1 MNRIR
6 MSNPNKQV
14 DSVKEKTDRIEPDPS
29 LIFISWAPNCSR
41 SDNIARELG
50 GKSYMVYHA
59 FWGSNFFTIG
69 FKYLTQ
75 MVETFWILLR
85 DRPRRVIC
93 MSPPVPSLIPV
104 WIYCV
109 LFSGRFA
116 IDYHTAAFVLRAQ
129 KALYFLQAFFARRA
143 TINLLTN
150 SHLAEIVEGWG
161 GKTMLIGDVRVV
173 FDPIEPYPEMSDG
186 FNVTFV
192 SRFSE
197 TEPLDDVYEA
207 AKRLATEGVHLFVTG
222 DLRDASKEDVENC
235 PENVTL
241 TDYLSVPVFGGLLR
255 DSDAVLCLCTNDN
268 TMQRGA
274 YEAMSVETPLVL
286 SNWPILRETFSIGS
300 VFVHN
305 TVEGIVDGIK
315 HAMANRDD
323 LKLDVKVL
331 KQRRSDRWDNTIARL
346 KSELHGQNQS

>member
-1 MNRIR
+1 M
-6 MSNPNKQV
+6 MHAGEQA
-14 DSVKEKTDRIEPDPS
+14 DPQHQEIVEDESDGS
-29 LIFISWAPNCSR
+29 LIFISWASNCSR

-50 GKSYMVYHA
+50 GKSYMVYHPI
-59 FWGSNFFTIG
+59 WGSNFFTIA

-75 MVETFWILLR
+75 SIETFWILLR

-104 WIYCV
+104 WIYCL
-109 LFSGRFA
+109 LFRGRFA

-129 KALYFLQAFFARRA
+129 QALYFMQAFFARRA
-143 TINLLTN
+143 SVNILTN
-150 SHLAEIVEGWG
+150 SHLAGIVEGWG

-173 FDPIEPYPEMSDG
+173 FDPIEPYPELRSG

-207 AKRLATEGVHLFVTG
+207 ARRLASEGVHLFVTG
-222 DLRDASKEDVENC
+222 DLRDASKADIDNC
-235 PENVTL
+235 PDNVTL
-241 TDYLSVPVFGGLLR
+241 TDFLSVPVFGGLLR

-286 SNWPILRETFSIGS
+286 SDWPILRETFSIGS
-300 VFVHN
+300 VFVPN

-315 HAMANRDD
+315 NAMANIDA
-323 LKLDVKVL
+323 LKSNVKKL
-331 KQRRSDRWDNTIARL
+331 KQQRSERWDNTITRL
-346 KSELHGQNQS
+346 KAKLRGQS